1 SYFENIPKEIDESA
15 RIDGAGELMLLFRI
29 ILPLSM
35 PIMATLALFYGVG
48 YWNSFMNV
56 LMYINKTDMQNLT
69 VVVQSMLK
77 TGDML
82 LDAAGKM
89 QDQQKLTNEMIRAVG
104 VVFMVVPMLLIYPFL
119 QKYFVKGVMLGSI
132 KG

>member
-1 SYFENIPKEIDESA
+1 
-15 RIDGAGELMLLFRI
+15 
-29 ILPLSM
+29 M
-35 PIMATLALFYGVG
+35 PIIATLALFYGVG

-56 LMYINKTDMQNLT
+56 LMYIGKSDMQNLT
-69 VVVQSMLK
+69 VVVQSVLK

-82 LDAAGKM
+82 IDAANNA

-104 VVFMVVPMLLIYPFL
+104 VVFMVIPMLLVYPFL